1 MNCPCARRPLSIG
14 SMDPKVVTIV
24 LVPLLAVVA
33 ALLASLVGRV
43 AKIPLVVFEIV
54 LGIVVGPSVL
64 GWVPASDALRAVGQF
79 GLAFLFFMAG
89 NEIDFQAIRGRPLR
103 RASLGWLVSLV
114 AGVLIGVLLAPDPI
128 AGVYVGIALCSTA
141 LGTLMPMLRD
151 AGELRT
157 PFGLAV
163 TAVGAVG
170 EFGPLLAISLF
181 LSGRRPLSAALVLI
195 AFAVIAA
202 AAVWF
207 AARGGHERFHS
218 LVRATLHTSGQFAIR
233 FVVLVVA
240 ALVGLSLALGLDMLL
255 GAFAAGVICR
265 VLLSGADE
273 RDAQLI
279 ETKLEAVA
287 FGVLVPVFFIETGI
301 TFDLHALLTDPHA
314 LLLLPILLVLLLVV
328 RGLPGSFAAPPGSTM
343 ADRASLTLFSATGLP
358 IIVAVTG
365 IGVAAHDLTAGTAT
379 ALVGAGMLSVLIF
392 PVVGLTLRRRSP
404 DGGVRPPDADRVPL
418 EG

>member
-1 MNCPCARRPLSIG
+1 MNPLVG
-14 SMDPKVVTIV
+14 TIV

-33 ALLASLVGRV
+33 ALVASVVGRV
-43 AKIPLVVFEIV
+43 AKIPLVVFEIL
-54 LGIVVGPSVL
+54 LGILVGPSVL
-64 GWVPASDALRAVGQF
+64 GWVPATDALHAVGQF

-89 NEIDFQAIRGRPLR
+89 NEIDFHAIRGRPLR
-103 RASLGWLVSLV
+103 RASLGWVISLAV
-114 AGVLIGVLLAPDPI
+114 GVLLGVLLAPNAI

-163 TAVGAVG
+163 TAVGAIG

-181 LSGRRPLSAALVLI
+181 LSGRRPLAAALVLI

-202 AAVWF
+202 GAVWF
-207 AARGGHERFHS
+207 AARGGHARFHA
-218 LVRATLHTSGQFAIR
+218 LVRATLHTSGQFAVR
-233 FVVLVVA
+233 VVVLAIA

-255 GAFAAGVICR
+255 GAFAAGVVVR
-265 VLLSGADE
+265 VLLSGAAE
-273 RDAQLI
+273 EDAKLV

-301 TFDLHALLTDPHA
+301 TFDLRGLLGDPHA
-314 LLLLPILLVLLLVV
+314 LLLLPIFLVLLLVV
-328 RGLPGSFAAPPGSTM
+328 RGLPGSLAAPRGSTF

-358 IIVAVTG
+358 IIVAVTN
-365 IGVAAHDLTAGTAT
+365 IGLKDHDLTSGTAT

-392 PVVGLTLRRRSP
+392 PVVALLLRQRSA
-404 DGGVRPPDADRVPL
+404 DGGVRPPDPDRIPVV
-418 EG
+418 G